1 MMVCAL
7 RILLYCHK
15 DIHNIYDYV
24 YVVIY
29 DGVCVK
35 DIVVLP

>member
-1 MMVCAL
+1 MVCAL
-7 RILLYCHK
+7 RILFYRHK
-15 DIHNIYDYV
+15 DINNIYDYV

-35 DIVVLP
+35 DIVLSP

>member
-7 RILLYCHK
+7 RILFYCHK
-15 DIHNIYDYV
+15 DINDIYDYV

-35 DIVVLP
+35 DIVLSP